1 MECRN
6 GDGLRGPLLSQLIAG
21 SGIALALLMILGSWL
36 ASARAAETDG
46 ARSILLVA
54 SNRIT
59 DASFERSVVL
69 VTRHGGDEPIGVVLN
84 RPTEVPL
91 KEVFGDLTGL
101 DATRDRLFFGGP
113 VSRRMLVFVFR
124 AESRPE
130 HSVELMPGVFMSL
143 DATLLRELLR
153 RDQPAAGLRIYAG
166 YAGWTAGQLE
176 QEITR
181 GDWHVIEASAEVV
194 FSAKPESLWQEL
206 IRRAS
211 LKTTQGEAAP
221 LPVD

>member
-6 GDGLRGPLLSQLIAG
+6 GNGLRGPLLSQLIAR
-21 SGIALALLMILGSWL
+21 SGIALALLTILGSWL
-36 ASARAAETDG
+36 ASAHAAETAG
-46 ARSILLVA
+46 AGSILLVA

-69 VTRHGGDEPIGVVLN
+69 VTRHGGDEPLGVLLN

-91 KEVFGDLTGL
+91 KDVFGDVAGF
-101 DATRDRLFFGGP
+101 DATRDRLYFGGP

-124 AESRPE
+124 AESHPE
-130 HSVELMPGVFMSL
+130 RSFELMPGVFMSL

-153 RDQPAAGLRIYAG
+153 REQPAAGLRVYAG

-181 GDWHVIEASAEVV
+181 GDWHVIEANAEVI
-194 FSAKPESLWQEL
+194 FSTKPESMWQDL
-206 IRRAS
+206 VRRAS
-211 LKTTQGEAAP
+211 LKTTQSQAAALP
-221 LPVD
+221 LE

>member
-1 MECRN
+1 
-6 GDGLRGPLLSQLIAG
+6 
-21 SGIALALLMILGSWL
+21 MILGSWL

-91 KEVFGDLTGL
+91 KEVFGDVTGL
-101 DATRDRLFFGGP
+101 DAARDRLFFGGP

-181 GDWHVIEASAEVV
+181 GDWHVIEASAEAV
-194 FSAKPESLWQEL
+194 FSTEPESLWQEL

-221 LPVD
+221 LPID